1 MTKRE
6 YLKSSYKL
14 IKPYFISEH
23 KRTAWTLLLAIIA
36 LCFAYVYVLTLLN
49 KWNNTF
55 YTALQEYQTDV
66 IFSALKDF
74 SFLAACYIFVAVYSF
89 YLEQMLEIKWR
100 TYLTEQFVSKW
111 LEQRTYYL
119 LQLTHK
125 DTDNPDQRISED
137 IRLFTNITLTLGMG
151 FMRALGVFIA
161 FVFILWN
168 MSGTVKLPL
177 VNITINGY
185 LVYIALIYATLGTAV
200 AHLIGRKLVGLN
212 YIQQQ
217 YEANFRYAMVR
228 LRENS
233 ENIAFY
239 RGEKKEKLTFINYF
253 TDVIGNFW
261 EILKKRKQLTWYNS
275 IYSQIAIIF
284 PFLVLMPRYLSKEI
298 RLGGLMQIAAAFG
311 KVQESLSFFVDAY
324 ARIAEWQAVIDR
336 LHGFEQD
343 MQAMRELD
351 HKQIE
356 FDRTANNKLQLEQL
370 TVLLPSDKLLIKNL
384 NLQLNSGDN
393 LLVKGGSGTGKST
406 LMRTLAGLWL
416 FGEGRINCVPAE
428 QMLFL
433 PQRTYLPL
441 GSLRAAVIY
450 PGHKDVTDSMVKLAL
465 NTVGLDHLL
474 DELERVADWSRMLS
488 LGEQQRIAIARAIL
502 LKPQWLFLDEA
513 TSALDTELEAKVYTA
528 LQQIPGVTL
537 ISVAHK
543 PTLTRFHSK
552 ELRLLGEGNWS
563 VTAIAE
569 R

>member
-1 MTKRE
+1 MTRKE
-6 YLKSSYKL
+6 YLKNSYKL
-14 IKPYFISEH
+14 IKPYFTSEH
-23 KRTAWTLLLAIIA
+23 KKTAWTLLIAIVV
-36 LCFAYVYVLTLLN
+36 LCFAYVYLLILLN
-49 KWNNTF
+49 QWNNTF

-66 IFSALKDF
+66 IFSALQDF
-74 SFLAACYIFVAVYSF
+74 SILAACYIFVAVYTF

-111 LEQRTYYL
+111 LDKRTYYL

-151 FMRALGVFIA
+151 FIRALGVFIA
-161 FVFILWN
+161 FVVILWN
-168 MSGTVKLPL
+168 LSGKITLPM

-185 LVYIALIYATLGTAV
+185 LVYVALIYATLGTV
-200 AHLIGRKLVGLN
+200 FAHLIGRKLVGLN

-217 YEANFRYAMVR
+217 YEANFRYSMVR

-239 RGEKKEKLTFINYF
+239 RGENNEKATFINYF
-253 TDVIGNFW
+253 TDVITNFW

-284 PFLVLMPRYLSKEI
+284 PFLVLMPRYLAKEI
-298 RLGGLMQIAAAFG
+298 RLGGLMQIASAFG

-324 ARIAEWQAVIDR
+324 SRIAEWQAVIDR

-343 MQAMRELD
+343 MQEMRDLD
-351 HKQIE
+351 HKQIT
-356 FDRTANNKLQLEQL
+356 FARTATNELNIEQL
-370 TVLLPSDKLLIKNL
+370 TVLLPNNKVLIKDL
-384 NLQLNSGDN
+384 HLQLNSGDN
-393 LLVKGGSGTGKST
+393 ILVKGASGSGKST

-416 FGEGRINCVPAE
+416 FGEGNITCVPTD

-441 GSLRAAVIY
+441 GSLRAAVLY
-450 PGHKDVTDSMVKLAL
+450 PGHKEIPDSMVKLTL
-465 NTVGLDHLL
+465 HDLGLEHLIEEL
-474 DELERVADWSRMLS
+474 DRVADWSRILS

-502 LKPQWLFLDEA
+502 LKPKWLFLDEA
-513 TSALDTELEAKVYTA
+513 TSALDTEIEARAYTA

-537 ISVAHK
+537 VSVAHK
-543 PTLTRFHSK
+543 PTLTQFHSK
-552 ELRLLGEGNWS
+552 ELRLLGDGKWRIS
-563 VTAIAE
+563 
-569 R
+569 